1 MPITSKRQPP
11 EFLFK
16 DYHDA
21 TVGSEDNQSPPSTA
35 GIQTTP
41 ISGRKTRNSNGSR
54 GGSLRPGLRSAK
66 PSFLKSDTDE
76 DDGKNAIETGQFV
89 VHVCMNGCVCM
100 CISECAHA
108 RVLGLTNQPQ
118 YSMLSLIFSPLSL
131 LHVCRWRWF
140 C

>member
-1 MPITSKRQPP
+1 MVPLKDDKRQPP

-21 TVGSEDNQSPPSTA
+21 TVGSEDDPSPPATA

-66 PSFLKSDTDE
+66 PNFFKSDTDE
-76 DDGKNAIETGQFV
+76 DDGKNDVKIMHWPNYNNDAILLLYLKILICCEE
-89 VHVCMNGCVCM
+89 
-100 CISECAHA
+100 ISLRKKKLNITIE
-108 RVLGLTNQPQ
+108 
-118 YSMLSLIFSPLSL
+118 I
-131 LHVCRWRWF
+131 
-140 C
+140 

>member
-1 MPITSKRQPP
+1 MPLKDDKRQPP

-21 TVGSEDNQSPPSTA
+21 TVGSEDNPSPPAAT

-76 DDGKNAIETGQFV
+76 DDGKNGVYTV
-89 VHVCMNGCVCM
+89 YLMTMHKT
-100 CISECAHA
+100 
-108 RVLGLTNQPQ
+108 R
-118 YSMLSLIFSPLSL
+118 
-131 LHVCRWRWF
+131 
-140 C
+140 